1 MQGSFRNPSPG
12 SPVSIPPS
20 NDALF
25 LGQKVTDNED
35 PIARQNFRVVIIK
48 PQEVEQVDLS
58 DLGRSRRWKF
68 TYVGVSSPQSNYGE
82 KIGDW
87 MKEELWP

>member
-1 MQGSFRNPSPG
+1 VQGSFRNPSPG
-12 SPVSIPPS
+12 SPVSIPSS
-20 NDALF
+20 NNALF
-25 LGQKVTDNED
+25 PGQKVTDNED

-58 DLGRSRRWKF
+58 DASRSRRWKF
-68 TYVGVSSPQSNYGE
+68 TYVGASSPQPNHGE

-87 MKEELWP
+87 VLEELWP